1 MQLIDVKIYNYTLN
15 SYKRNQAWASAIVA
29 ARVLL
34 LRLNRTPD
42 QIRRHPASHMSTAAF
57 LLLFM
62 WTTPPRLMV
71 AFCAVGGEAPRLDR

>member
-1 MQLIDVKIYNYTLN
+1 
-15 SYKRNQAWASAIVA
+15 
-29 ARVLL
+29 
-34 LRLNRTPD
+34 
-42 QIRRHPASHMSTAAF
+42 MSTAAF